1 MLFLFIYFLHFFKL
15 FVYFLLVSL
24 VQELTWKGFVSSEW
38 VLYFMFDWHQLF
50 PYVFGAKAK
59 SNIIYHEITYKN
71 LNL

>member
-24 VQELTWKGFVSSEW
+24 VQELIWKGFVSSEW
-38 VLYFMFDWHQLF
+38 VLYFMFDSF
-50 PYVFGAKAK
+50 PVVFGAKAK
-59 SNIIYHEITYKN
+59 SHIIYHEITYKN